1 MLFDEADLVE
11 AVEAA
16 RLLFVA
22 APPKLLTPPPPF
34 VIESL
39 EPLIESPTLCIPLSE
54 KNTIIIHQYY
64 SIVKDSNADSGVIFK
79 FLQNLP
85 ISKAVCTKIL
95 KIVFCIFCNILIF
108 LRENKEA
115 SFFLF

>member
-1 MLFDEADLVE
+1 MLFDEADLVEGVE

-85 ISKAVCTKIL
+85 ISKAVFTKIS
-95 KIVFCIFCNILIF
+95 K
-108 LRENKEA
+108 
-115 SFFLF
+115 

>member
-1 MLFDEADLVE
+1 MLFDEADLVEAVE

-54 KNTIIIHQYY
+54 KNTIIIHQYIDNGHVMRTF
-64 SIVKDSNADSGVIFK
+64 SKNIPTNWPIWNDGQNKLSVIWG
-79 FLQNLP
+79 
-85 ISKAVCTKIL
+85 ICS
-95 KIVFCIFCNILIF
+95 
-108 LRENKEA
+108 
-115 SFFLF
+115 

>member
-11 AVEAA
+11 AVEAVEAA

-22 APPKLLTPPPPF
+22 PKLLTPPTPTPPLPPF

-54 KNTIIIHQYY
+54 K
-64 SIVKDSNADSGVIFK
+64 
-79 FLQNLP
+79 
-85 ISKAVCTKIL
+85 
-95 KIVFCIFCNILIF
+95 
-108 LRENKEA
+108 
-115 SFFLF
+115 

>member
-1 MLFDEADLVE
+1 MLFDEADLVEAVE

-22 APPKLLTPPPPF
+22 APPKLLTPPTPPLPPF

-54 KNTIIIHQYY
+54 KKTDHNTSIH
-64 SIVKDSNADSGVIFK
+64 
-79 FLQNLP
+79 
-85 ISKAVCTKIL
+85 
-95 KIVFCIFCNILIF
+95 NIH
-108 LRENKEA
+108 E
-115 SFFLF
+115 

>member
-1 MLFDEADLVE
+1 MLFDEADLVEAVE

-85 ISKAVCTKIL
+85 ISKAVCTKIS
-95 KIVFCIFCNILIF
+95 K
-108 LRENKEA
+108 K
-115 SFFLF
+115 FFLHICQYFDISERK

>member
-34 VIESL
+34 VIES
-39 EPLIESPTLCIPLSE
+39 
-54 KNTIIIHQYY
+54 H
-64 SIVKDSNADSGVIFK
+64 D
-79 FLQNLP
+79 
-85 ISKAVCTKIL
+85 
-95 KIVFCIFCNILIF
+95 
-108 LRENKEA
+108 
-115 SFFLF
+115 